1 MTVTKK
7 NLSSFMA
14 AFPNPVIIMIAAYNS
29 VEHDFHVMN
38 IAEGAI
44 FTAERVIFNLPSDSS
59 LLKNIRSQSF
69 FSFAIAD
76 EIHIRDYD
84 LFARSFETLS
94 NFASDSNSNDNENI
108 IRKFMKSYYSGVCYD
123 NYAPWLKSFPLS
135 VICRFES
142 ASRLL
147 GEVRVTGKVDEV
159 LINDKILNDNGI
171 FDLTKF
177 NSAMSDILVPIE
189 SQEPISH
196 NSIIYKGCGTNC
208 ATNKIAVIKAVRE
221 IFKLDL
227 IEAKKFTDTPPQI
240 IKSESKEALL
250 YTAHKLR
257 EAGAVVELI

>member
-1 MTVTKK
+1 MTVTQD

-14 AFPNPVIIMIAAYNS
+14 AFPNPVIIMIAVYNS
-29 VEHDFHVMN
+29 VDHDFYVMN
-38 IAEGAI
+38 IAEGAV
-44 FTAERVIFNLPSDSS
+44 FTAKRVIFNLPSDSS
-59 LLKNIRSQSF
+59 LLKNIRSQRF

-177 NSAMSDILVPIE
+177 NSAMSDILVPVE
-189 SQEPISH
+189 SQMPISG
-196 NSIIYKGCGTNC
+196 SIIYRGCGE
-208 ATNKIAVIKAVRE
+208 NKIAVIKVIRE
-221 IFKLDL
+221 ILKLGL

-240 IKSESKEALL
+240 IKSESKETLL
-250 YTAHKLR
+250 YIAHKLK